1 MKAFL
6 RDPHPLLPAAII
18 LLAGALFLGA
28 LIADAG
34 GDPLVLARLGTRFS
48 QGLPDGTEGYDG
60 QFVYYIARDPR
71 PQVVAPYLDEP
82 AYRYQRILLPLAARA
97 LSAGDIRLIPWAL
110 AAIGLI
116 SLAAGVWVVGE
127 LLAGWGT
134 SRWYALAYGTF
145 AGFLLALRLDLPESL
160 AYGLAAGGILAAE
173 RKKEGLSALLY
184 TLALFAKEVT
194 AVFLAAQVL
203 AYLFQRRWRS
213 AFTLAAAAGL
223 PFLLFQIW
231 LWAQFGRPGIGSG
244 GAMATPF
251 ELIPLM
257 GLFRIGS
264 ESLLYLAAMLVVFG
278 PSVLLPAFW
287 GVWSA
292 LRRWRSGEINVV
304 VLGLLLNAALILFLP
319 YSTFRETGGLLRF
332 ACGLVLAV
340 ILYAGRYH
348 VRRVLNYS
356 FLWFALNAFL
366 IKS

>member
-6 RDPHPLLPAAII
+6 RDPHPLLPAAIL
-18 LLAGALFLGA
+18 LLAGALFLGWV
-28 LIADAG
+28 IASGG

-48 QGLPDGTEGYDG
+48 QGAPGGTEGYDG

-71 PQVVAPYLDEP
+71 PQAVAPHLDVP

-97 LSAGDIRLIPWAL
+97 LSAGDPRIIPWAL
-110 AAIGLI
+110 AVIGLL
-116 SLAAGVWVVGE
+116 SQAAGVWVVGE

-134 SRWYALAYGTF
+134 SRWYSLAYGTF
-145 AGFLLALRLDLPESL
+145 AGFVLALRLDLPEPL
-160 AYGLAAGGILAAE
+160 AYALAAGGLLAAE

-184 TLALFAKEVT
+184 SLALFAKEVS

-203 AYLFQRRWRS
+203 AYLFQRRYKS
-213 AFTLAAAAGL
+213 AFGLAAAAGL
-223 PFLLFQIW
+223 PFLLFQVW
-231 LWAQFGRPGIGSG
+231 LWAQFGQPGLGSG

-251 ELIPLM
+251 EWVPLM
-257 GLFRIGS
+257 GLLRIGS
-264 ESLLYLAAMLVVFG
+264 ESVFYLIAMLIVFG
-278 PSVLLPAFW
+278 PSLLLPTFW
-287 GVWSA
+287 GLWSTVK
-292 LRRWRSGEINVV
+292 RWSSGEINVV

-319 YSTFRETGGLLRF
+319 YSTSRETGGLLRF

-340 ILYAGRYH
+340 ILYAGRYQ

-366 IKS
+366 IKP